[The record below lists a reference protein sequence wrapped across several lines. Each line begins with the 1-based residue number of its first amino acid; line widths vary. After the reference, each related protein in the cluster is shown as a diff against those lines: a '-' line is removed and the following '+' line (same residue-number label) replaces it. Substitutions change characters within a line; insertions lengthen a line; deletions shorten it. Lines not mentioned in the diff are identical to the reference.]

1 MPASLTITDYTDGCL
16 SVVCIRC
23 IIHQTRSLSN
33 SRKPAVA
40 LVQNGVSQSA
50 CLRERVCAMERKS
63 GRPAPEAFGLFMTS
77 TMHAAIL
84 LTIAMF
90 GEINLLNRSWE

>member
-1 MPASLTITDYTDGCL
+1 MSIGCVYTVYNP
-16 SVVCIRC
+16 S
-23 IIHQTRSLSN
+23 TRSLSN

-40 LVQNGVSQSA
+40 LVQNGVSQFA